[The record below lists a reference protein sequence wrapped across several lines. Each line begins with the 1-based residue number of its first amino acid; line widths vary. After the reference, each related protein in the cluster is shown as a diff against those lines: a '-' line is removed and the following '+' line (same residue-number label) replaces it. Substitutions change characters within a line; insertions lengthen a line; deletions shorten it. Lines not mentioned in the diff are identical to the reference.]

1 MSRIL
6 LPFTSRARLPF
17 IFGAAIFLLGLVAL
31 VSPVQLPV
39 VIYKVLLCLL
49 GGLAGYVVDG
59 AAFPFAAPDSYLED
73 DWKKHPDADGGKG
86 KADFPILDAYYEAF
100 IIACIRRATCII
112 GGMAV
117 VGLGI

>member
-1 MSRIL
+1 MPRIC
-6 LPFTSRARLPF
+6 LPFTARARLPL
-17 IFGAAIFLLGLVAL
+17 IFGIAICLLGLVAL

-59 AAFPFAAPDSYLED
+59 AAFPFAAPDSYLIT
-73 DWKKHPDADGGKG
+73 DWRKHPDADGGNDN
-86 KADFPILDAYYEAF
+86 ADFPILDDYYEAF
-100 IIACIRRATCII
+100 IVACIRRMVLII